1 MAGGSIPDSVTRGW
15 RAPGKHRA
23 GIRDGVP
30 SLDGLRSVAGRMGEG
45 ICHRSAASNGRRRA
59 QCWDSAALC
68 DLSHRASCIL
78 PGSREVRLP
87 SRRRPAPIHR
97 VPQPAARRVVRCLLL
112 CFALVMQKSD
122 SANQIEPTADSLLEK
137 CQRRTIPRWRL
148 VLVGILVGIGLLA
161 FAAMRASA
169 LPGKFPS
176 GFFDAEKREIL
187 ARAHTDAL

>member
-1 MAGGSIPDSVTRGW
+1 
-15 RAPGKHRA
+15 
-23 GIRDGVP
+23 
-30 SLDGLRSVAGRMGEG
+30 
-45 ICHRSAASNGRRRA
+45 
-59 QCWDSAALC
+59 
-68 DLSHRASCIL
+68 
-78 PGSREVRLP
+78 
-87 SRRRPAPIHR
+87 
-97 VPQPAARRVVRCLLL
+97 
-112 CFALVMQKSD
+112 MQKSD